1 MTNNQNNKS
10 TKTKRSL
17 LNLKK
22 LFQKNKKAEVK
33 PNQQTD
39 NREVWSNKIDF
50 FLSSLGYSGI

>member
-10 TKTKRSL
+10 AKTKRSL
-17 LNLKK
+17 FNLKK
-22 LFQKNKKAEVK
+22 IFQKNKTAEVEL
-33 PNQQTD
+33 NQQTD